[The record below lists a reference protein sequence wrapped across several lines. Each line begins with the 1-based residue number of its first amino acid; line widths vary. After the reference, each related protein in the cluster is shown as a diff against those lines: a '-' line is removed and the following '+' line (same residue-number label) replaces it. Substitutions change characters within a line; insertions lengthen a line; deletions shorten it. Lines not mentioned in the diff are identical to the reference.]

1 MSGRNLVDEMR
12 SGVRPMTDAPKR
24 SSLFDIV
31 AAAGAVIA
39 IGALGYV
46 GYGAWFSGKAP
57 APPPVEVAMAPEP
70 AATAKP
76 VAWTEADEKACLS
89 RARAAASN
97 PDTGTYMITNASI
110 AEGAAGLGTKVECL
124 LTAKPRRFC
133 GAEGNAQLVA
143 IVNDYMNRMGLV
155 RVGLAAQGAPMAIAG
170 GMLGGEA
177 AAGDEVYDMMKSD
190 TLKYL
195 KQYDDRIVKALR
207 MLGAGGIVK
216 AEDFK
221 PFPFAGV
228 PKSIEEIFAGVSVKQ
243 QICG

>member
-12 SGVRPMTDAPKR
+12 SGARPITDAPKR
-24 SSLFDIV
+24 SGLFDIV
-31 AAAGAVIA
+31 AALAAIVA

-46 GYGAWFSGKAP
+46 GYGAWFSGKP
-57 APPPVEVAMAPEP
+57 PTPPVQVASVQVP
-70 AATAKP
+70 AVP
-76 VAWTEADEKACLS
+76 MVWTEADEKACNV

-97 PDTGTYMITNASI
+97 PDTGSYLITNASI
-110 AEGAAGLGTKVECL
+110 AEGAAGLGTKIECQ
-124 LTAKPRRFC
+124 LTAKPKRFC
-133 GAEGNAQLVA
+133 GPEGTAQLVA

-155 RVGLAAQGAPMAIAG
+155 RVGLAAQGAPMAFAG

-177 AAGDEVYDMMKSD
+177 AAGDGVYDMMKAD

-195 KQYDDRIVKALR
+195 KQYDARIVKAVR
-207 MLGAGGIVK
+207 MLGANGLVK
-216 AEDFK
+216 AADFK

-228 PKSIEEIFAGVSVKQ
+228 PKSIEEMFAGVSVKQ